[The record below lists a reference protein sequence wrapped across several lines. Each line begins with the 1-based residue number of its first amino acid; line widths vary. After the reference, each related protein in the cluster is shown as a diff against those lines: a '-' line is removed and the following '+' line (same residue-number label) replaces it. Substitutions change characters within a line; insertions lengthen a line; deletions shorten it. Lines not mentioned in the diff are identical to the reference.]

1 MLILQKGVKSEQFCL
16 FNSMKKIIWISSYPK
31 SGNTFLRAMLS
42 AFFYSKDGIFKQDYL
57 KNVAEFPRD
66 FFDLKSSNNFLNE
79 IKEYEKIQKKISSTD
94 KEIIFLKT
102 HLANLT
108 INKIYPTINKDY
120 SICSIYI
127 VRDPRNVILSLKNH
141 YNLDIKECLNFL
153 MNDKNFIC
161 IKNKDLSKGYTLILD
176 WASNYLSWKNQ
187 KNINTIFIKFEDLVL
202 DQEKTFIYILNTLK
216 KFMNL
221 NIDKKKIQNVVKTTN
236 FKYLR
241 QLEEKE
247 GFIENKIMGIQ
258 GNKNYF
264 FNKGIEQNFNKD
276 LDPAITEEIKK
287 KYKNLLLE
295 LNYLKN

>member
-1 MLILQKGVKSEQFCL
+1 
-16 FNSMKKIIWISSYPK
+16 MKKIIWISSYPK

-161 IKNKDLSKGYTLILD
+161 MKNKDLSKGYTLILD

-287 KYKNLLLE
+287 IYKNLLLE
-295 LNYLKN
+295 LSYLKN

>member
-1 MLILQKGVKSEQFCL
+1 
-16 FNSMKKIIWISSYPK
+16 MKKIIWISSYPK

-141 YNLDIKECLNFL
+141 YNVDIKECLNFL

-161 IKNKDLSKGYTLILD
+161 MKKKDLSKGYTLILD

-202 DQEKTFIYILNTLK
+202 EQEKTFIHILNELK

-221 NIDKKKIQNVVKTTN
+221 EIDKKKIENVVKTTN

-241 QLEEKE
+241 QLEENE

-258 GNKNYF
+258 NNKNFF

-276 LDPAITEEIKK
+276 LDPSIIEEIKN

>member
-1 MLILQKGVKSEQFCL
+1 
-16 FNSMKKIIWISSYPK
+16 MKKIIWISSYPK

-57 KNVAEFPRD
+57 KNIAEFPRD

-141 YNLDIKECLNFL
+141 YNLEIKECLNFL

-161 IKNKDLSKGYTLILD
+161 MKNNNLSKGYTLILD

-202 DQEKTFIYILNTLK
+202 EQEKTFIHILNELK
-216 KFMNL
+216 KFTNL
-221 NIDKKKIQNVVKTTN
+221 DIDQKKIENVVKTTN
-236 FKYLR
+236 FKYIR

-258 GNKNYF
+258 NNKNFF
-264 FNKGIEQNFNKD
+264 FNKGIKQNFNKD
-276 LDPAITEEIKK
+276 LDPSIIEEIKN

>member
-1 MLILQKGVKSEQFCL
+1 M
-16 FNSMKKIIWISSYPK
+16 
-31 SGNTFLRAMLS
+31 
-42 AFFYSKDGIFKQDYL
+42 
-57 KNVAEFPRD
+57 
-66 FFDLKSSNNFLNE
+66 
-79 IKEYEKIQKKISSTD
+79 
-94 KEIIFLKT
+94 
-102 HLANLT
+102 ANLT
-108 INKIYPTINKDY
+108 INKIYPTINKDC

-141 YNLDIKECLNFL
+141 YNLDIKDCLNFL

-161 IKNKDLSKGYTLILD
+161 MKNKDLSKGYTLILD

-202 DQEKTFIYILNTLK
+202 EQEKTFIHILNELK

-221 NIDKKKIQNVVKTTN
+221 DIDQKKIENVVKTTN

-247 GFIENKIMGIQ
+247 GFIENKIMGIKN
-258 GNKNYF
+258 NKNFF

-276 LDPAITEEIKK
+276 LDPSIIEEIKN

>member
-1 MLILQKGVKSEQFCL
+1 
-16 FNSMKKIIWISSYPK
+16 MKKIIWISSYPK

-42 AFFYSKDGIFKQDYL
+42 AFFYSEDGIFKQDYL
-57 KNVAEFPRD
+57 KNIAEFPRD

-79 IKEYEKIQKKISSTD
+79 IKEYEEIQKKISNTD

-108 INKIYPTINKDY
+108 INKIFPTINKDY

-153 MNDKNFIC
+153 MNEKNFIC
-161 IKNKDLSKGYTLILD
+161 MKNKDLSKGYTLLLD

-187 KNINTIFIKFEDLVL
+187 KNINTIFVKFEDLVL
-202 DQEKTFIYILNTLK
+202 DQEKTFIYILNELK

-221 NIDKKKIQNVVKTTN
+221 NIDQKKIENVVKTTN

-247 GFIENKIMGIQ
+247 GFIENKVMGIKD
-258 GNKNYF
+258 NKNFF
-264 FNKGIEQNFNKD
+264 FNKGSAQNFNKD
-276 LDPAITEEIKK
+276 LDPSIAEKIKK

>member
-1 MLILQKGVKSEQFCL
+1 
-16 FNSMKKIIWISSYPK
+16 MKKIIWISSYPK

-42 AFFYSKDGIFKQDYL
+42 ALFYSEDGIFKQDYL
-57 KNVAEFPRD
+57 KNIAEFPRD
-66 FFDLKSSNNFLNE
+66 FFNLKSSNNFLNE

-108 INKIYPTINKDY
+108 INKIFPTINKDY
-120 SICSIYI
+120 SMCSIYI

-153 MNDKNFIC
+153 MNEKNFIC
-161 IKNKDLSKGYTLILD
+161 MKNKDLSKGYTLLLD

-187 KNINTIFIKFEDLVL
+187 KNINTIFVKFEDLVL
-202 DQEKTFIYILNTLK
+202 DQEKTFIYILNELK

-221 NIDKKKIQNVVKTTN
+221 NIDQKKIENVVKTTN

-247 GFIENKIMGIQ
+247 GFIENKVMGIKD
-258 GNKNYF
+258 NKNFF
-264 FNKGIEQNFNKD
+264 FNKGSAQNFNKD
-276 LDPAITEEIKK
+276 LDPSIAEKIKK

>member
-1 MLILQKGVKSEQFCL
+1 
-16 FNSMKKIIWISSYPK
+16 MKKIIWISSYPK

-221 NIDKKKIQNVVKTTN
+221 NIDKKKIQNVVKSTN

-258 GNKNYF
+258 DNKNFF
-264 FNKGIEQNFNKD
+264 FNKGIERNFNKD
-276 LDPAITEEIKK
+276 LDPSIIEEIKN

>member
-1 MLILQKGVKSEQFCL
+1 MILQKGVKSEQFCF

-66 FFDLKSSNNFLNE
+66 FFNLKSSNNFLNE

-141 YNLDIKECLNFL
+141 YNLDIKDCLNFL

-161 IKNKDLSKGYTLILD
+161 MKNKNLSKGYTLILD

-202 DQEKTFIYILNTLK
+202 EQEKTFIHILNELK

-221 NIDKKKIQNVVKTTN
+221 EIDKKKIENVVKTTN

-241 QLEEKE
+241 QLEENE
-247 GFIENKIMGIQ
+247 GFIENKIMGIRD
-258 GNKNYF
+258 NKNFF

-276 LDPAITEEIKK
+276 LDPSIIEEIKN

>member
-1 MLILQKGVKSEQFCL
+1 
-16 FNSMKKIIWISSYPK
+16 MKKIIWISSYPK

-42 AFFYSKDGIFKQDYL
+42 AFFYSEDGIFKQDYL
-57 KNVAEFPRD
+57 KNIAEFPRD

-79 IKEYEKIQKKISSTD
+79 IKEYEEIQKKISSTD

-108 INKIYPTINKDY
+108 INKNFPTINKDY

-153 MNDKNFIC
+153 MNEKNFIC
-161 IKNKDLSKGYTLILD
+161 MKNKDLSKGYTLLLD

-187 KNINTIFIKFEDLVL
+187 KNINTIFVKFEDLVL
-202 DQEKTFIYILNTLK
+202 DQEKTFIYILNELK

-221 NIDKKKIQNVVKTTN
+221 NIDQKKIENVVKTTN

-247 GFIENKIMGIQ
+247 GFIENKVMGIKD
-258 GNKNYF
+258 NKNFF
-264 FNKGIEQNFNKD
+264 FNKGSAQNFNKD
-276 LDPAITEEIKK
+276 LDPSIAEKIKK